1 MWARL
6 HYDRWA
12 DETKI
17 SKRNVVTSNQKK
29 TDDEEWW
36 KPLNMIP
43 QMEHMKEMLFKNM
56 DHLKHIVEP
65 KKK

>member
-6 HYDRWA
+6 QYDRWE
-12 DETKI
+12 DETET
-17 SKRNVVTSNQKK
+17 SKRNIVTSNQKK

-36 KPLNMIP
+36 PINMIP
-43 QMEHMKEMLFKNM
+43 QMQGMEEMLFKNM
-56 DHLKHIVEP
+56 DHLKHIVEL